1 MTFGLVDIDGEQY
14 DRNFEAVED
23 LLYAIKGCR
32 ITAEQYQQI
41 LGRKAPGE
49 HFFYQ
54 NVSAHD
60 IANFFESYETS
71 KTATRANSKYMADY
85 IRTMNADGIGGVKS
99 WTVCLINMDNGEKFD
114 IADLQGVGG
123 GILRREGTGV
133 DFSATTASIHTMIS
147 AEHEYM
153 DYDNDT
159 YKQVLELKEK
169 YKIDPSKTKINEIIR
184 RETRPFTN
192 GFLILYPI
200 GKAGRLTDERGDH
213 KPPFGFAAV
222 FPDRKGKGDLKSYRM
237 NDIALEKDSNE
248 FYG

>member
-1 MTFGLVDIDGEQY
+1 
-14 DRNFEAVED
+14 
-23 LLYAIKGCR
+23 
-32 ITAEQYQQI
+32 
-41 LGRKAPGE
+41 
-49 HFFYQ
+49 
-54 NVSAHD
+54 
-60 IANFFESYETS
+60 
-71 KTATRANSKYMADY
+71 
-85 IRTMNADGIGGVKS
+85 
-99 WTVCLINMDNGEKFD
+99 MDNGEKFD

-133 DFSATTASIHTMIS
+133 DFSATTASIHTMTS
-147 AEHEYM
+147 ADHEYM

-159 YKQVLELKEK
+159 YKRVLELKEK
-169 YKIDPSKTKINEIIR
+169 YKNDPSKTKVNEIIR

-200 GKAGRLTDERGDH
+200 GQAGRLTDERGDH